1 MPLSWLWRKV
11 DAMHLT
17 PAPAIWLPVGVALLI
32 AVCGGAYSVVTS
44 MSTVG
49 LYVAYILPVF
59 LGWRARKAKVW
70 TQRGPWHL
78 GPYSNVVNL
87 VAVLWTVFI
96 ICHPGDASQSVG
108 RKSDARRLRP
118 ARGLVLALRAP
129 PLPWPKPAPSLE
141 APLVALRLF
150 LVA

>member
-1 MPLSWLWRKV
+1 VPLSWLWRKV
-11 DAMHLT
+11 DAKHLT
-17 PAPAIWLPVGVALLI
+17 PAPAISLPVGVALLI

-96 ICHPGDASQSVG
+96 CAILVMPPNQLAGKAMLGVFVLLAVWYWLSERHRFRGPSQHQV
-108 RKSDARRLRP
+108 
-118 ARGLVLALRAP
+118 
-129 PLPWPKPAPSLE
+129 
-141 APLVALRLF
+141 
-150 LVA
+150 